1 MSQSVITKKGI
12 FTYTCGCGKTFL
24 KYKLKKHLYS
34 KKHNDWVIRSVKCD
48 VCSKYSETHSSCM
61 NCKNSYCKKCYR
73 QHSVCTFC
81 TTILTMSSSEFIFIL
96 LEFSESLLLI
106 DDEDVLIDKF
116 YNFYAMYI
124 NIITRNEFK
133 SYRTGLV
140 NLLRSL
146 NNPKYVKI
154 LQQIQ
159 V

>member
-1 MSQSVITKKGI
+1 
-12 FTYTCGCGKTFL
+12 
-24 KYKLKKHLYS
+24 
-34 KKHNDWVIRSVKCD
+34 
-48 VCSKYSETHSSCM
+48 
-61 NCKNSYCKKCYR
+61 
-73 QHSVCTFC
+73 
-81 TTILTMSSSEFIFIL
+81 
-96 LEFSESLLLI
+96 
-106 DDEDVLIDKF
+106 
-116 YNFYAMYI
+116 MYI